1 MIENGSMLTIPVSSS
16 SISFYNYQYIV
27 FNSRNLLCAERKK
40 KKKQKKK
47 YGKGEKIHTNFSKNE
62 NHPQYLTRD
71 SLHIH
76 VSVSLG

>member
-1 MIENGSMLTIPVSSS
+1 MCRTKE
-16 SISFYNYQYIV
+16 
-27 FNSRNLLCAERKK
+27 KK
-40 KKKQKKK
+40 KQKKQKKK

-76 VSVSLG
+76 VSVSLGCLSMFNMRKIQAKLARKGSHEYL